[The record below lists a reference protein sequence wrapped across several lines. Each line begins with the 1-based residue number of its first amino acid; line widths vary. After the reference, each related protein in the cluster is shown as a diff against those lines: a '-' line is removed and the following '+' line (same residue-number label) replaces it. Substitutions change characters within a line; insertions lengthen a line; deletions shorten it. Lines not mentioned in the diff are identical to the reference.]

1 MPKLALCYAAAL
13 TLLAALVIACGGP
26 PDPDAAGDAP
36 GVAPAA
42 SLTESAPAATL
53 AEPPPPTATDAPAS
67 DADASSANAN
77 AAGSAVTD
85 TTAPPTSTPT
95 PPAPAQETATMLTDP
110 PHPHTLDA
118 FPPTAAYGDYA
129 VGTATTF
136 AVDNR
141 QRFDP
146 WNTAYASA
154 RYRELLRR
162 IEAAGQT
169 RTVVFQLW
177 YPAVPDTDAGRLDG
191 PRSPY
196 PAVDGQRAARRD
208 FFLGDDALAIATAGV
223 GDLLD
228 SLPIDAGSGSV
239 SLGTAPAD
247 INADLVRRSMA
258 QPLNAWRNATPAPSP
273 DNGGDSDSDNGA
285 GPFPVIV
292 IAHGLGGHHSM
303 WGNYAEFLASHGYIV
318 AAPTFI
324 SDGSLPMVFHD
335 PASPFANAVTPGE
348 VQDAYRILSGEGK
361 VIPQFY
367 RFMFGSGGFDRSR
380 AQAVPGGVERVTT
393 MMRNLFRQRV
403 ADVGLVLHTVRLLG
417 ADAADCRTALTA
429 MGAVTA
435 ANDLCG
441 RLAGRVDAGRA
452 GLSGHSLGGMTAQ
465 LGANH
470 LPGVDAALSIS
481 NVPPFTWTPEEMYG
495 AGETAD
501 GWPVGSR
508 QPTLIMVGDEDDF
521 VQSIFVTLFQ
531 ARLAAAGG
539 DPTLVFPLAAER
551 ALPDRLENPQPVD
564 LANYQRAT
572 GDRILAVVRDT
583 DHDILVA
590 DYARDNRRPAYEQ
603 GEISAARSPV
613 RRRKATGG
621 AALELSPPSGESYYQ
636 LDWVETGDGVPVY
649 LPHLIRDWYARAWFD
664 WYLKDDQEAR
674 RRLQSDDPFGELT
687 YTLREV
693 R

>member
-1 MPKLALCYAAAL
+1 MPKFALCYAAGL
-13 TLLAALVIACGGP
+13 MLLAALVIACGGP
-26 PDPDAAGDAP
+26 PAPDAAGD
-36 GVAPAA
+36 VPATPTT
-42 SLTESAPAATL
+42 SLAAAAPAATSAAPL
-53 AEPPPPTATDAPAS
+53 PPTATSAPAP
-67 DADASSANAN
+67 A
-77 AAGSAVTD
+77 AAGSVASD
-85 TTAPPTSTPT
+85 PTAPPTPTPT
-95 PPAPAQETATMLTDP
+95 PTAPALETAKMLTDP
-110 PHPHTLDA
+110 PYPHALDA

-146 WNTAYASA
+146 WNTAYASD

-162 IEAAGQT
+162 VEAAGQT
-169 RTVVFQLW
+169 RTVIFQLW

-208 FFLGDDALAIATAGV
+208 FFLGDDALATAAMAG
-223 GDLLD
+223 LLNPP
-228 SLPIDAGSGSV
+228 PIDADDGYV
-239 SLGTAPAD
+239 SLGTAPAA
-247 INADLVRRSMA
+247 INADFVRRSMA
-258 QPLNAWRNATPAPSP
+258 QPLNAWRDATPAASP
-273 DNGGDSDSDNGA
+273 DSDDDNDSGK
-285 GPFPVIV
+285 FLVIV
-292 IAHGLGGHHSM
+292 LAHGLGGHHSM
-303 WGNYAEFLASHGYIV
+303 WGNYAEFLVSHGYIV

-367 RFMFGSGGFDRSR
+367 RFMFGAGGFDRSR
-380 AQAVPGGVERVTT
+380 ARAVPGGVERVTT

-417 ADAADCRTALTA
+417 KDAADCRTALTA

-441 RLAGRVDAGRA
+441 RLAGRVDGSRA

-470 LPGVDAALSIS
+470 LPGVDAGLSIA

-495 AGETAD
+495 TGETAD
-501 GWPVGSR
+501 GLPVGSR

-539 DPTLVFPLAAER
+539 DPALVFPLAAER

-590 DYARDNRRPAYEQ
+590 DYARDNRRPAYQ
-603 GEISAARSPV
+603 PGETDSSRGPM
-613 RRRKATGG
+613 RRRKATGE
-621 AALELSPPSGESYYQ
+621 AALELSPPPGESYYQ

-674 RRLQSDDPFGELT
+674 RRLQNDDPFGELT

-693 R
+693 Q

>member
-26 PDPDAAGDAP
+26 PAPNAAGDAP

-42 SLTESAPAATL
+42 LTEPAPAATS
-53 AEPPPPTATDAPAS
+53 AAPPPTATDAPAS
-67 DADASSANAN
+67 DAGASSANAN
-77 AAGSAVTD
+77 AADSAASD
-85 TTAPPTSTPT
+85 PTAPPTPTPT
-95 PPAPAQETATMLTDP
+95 PPAPAQETATMLSDP
-110 PHPHTLDA
+110 PNPHTLDA

-196 PAVDGQRAARRD
+196 PAVDGQRAARGD
-208 FFLGDDALAIATAGV
+208 FFLGYETAAVAAAG
-223 GDLLD
+223 GLLNP
-228 SLPIDAGSGSV
+228 LPIDDAAGGSV
-239 SLGTAPAD
+239 SLGTAPSVLPA
-247 INADLVRRSMA
+247 ADLADLARRAMA
-258 QPLNAWRNATPAPSP
+258 QPLNAWRNATPAPSTG
-273 DNGGDSDSDNGA
+273 NGGDNGN
-285 GPFPVIV
+285 GKFPVIV
-292 IAHGLGGHHSM
+292 LAHGLGGHHSM
-303 WGNYAEFLASHGYIV
+303 WGNYAEFLVSHGYIV

-335 PASPFANAVTPGE
+335 PASPFANAVTPAE

-367 RFMFGSGGFDRSR
+367 RFMFGPGGFDRSR

-403 ADVGLVLHTVRLLG
+403 SDVGLVLHTVRLLG

-435 ANDLCG
+435 AADLCG

-501 GWPVGSR
+501 GLPVGSR
-508 QPTLIMVGDEDDF
+508 QPTLIMIGDEDDF

-531 ARLAAAGG
+531 ATLAAAGG

-572 GDRILAVVRDT
+572 GDRILAIVRDT

-590 DYARDNRRPAYEQ
+590 DYARNNPRRVDQQ
-603 GEISAARSPV
+603 GDISAARSPV
-613 RRRKATGG
+613 RRRKVTGD

-664 WYLKDDQEAR
+664 WYLKDDEEAR

>member
-1 MPKLALCYAAAL
+1 MPKFALCYAAAL

-26 PDPDAAGDAP
+26 PAPDAAGD
-36 GVAPAA
+36 VPAA
-42 SLTESAPAATL
+42 HTEPAPAATS
-53 AEPPPPTATDAPAS
+53 AAPPPPTATDAPAS
-67 DADASSANAN
+67 DVDAGSADAN
-77 AAGSAVTD
+77 AADSAAPNP
-85 TTAPPTSTPT
+85 TAPPTPTPT
-95 PPAPAQETATMLTDP
+95 PPAPAQETATMLSDP
-110 PHPHTLDA
+110 SNPHTLDA
-118 FPPTAAYGDYA
+118 FPATAAYGDYA

-169 RTVVFQLW
+169 RTVIFQLW

-196 PAVDGQRAARRD
+196 PAVDGQRAARGD
-208 FFLGDDALAIATAGV
+208 FFLGDESAAVAAAG
-223 GDLLD
+223 GLLNP
-228 SLPIDAGSGSV
+228 LPIDDAGGSV
-239 SLGTAPAD
+239 SLGTAPPAAPA
-247 INADLVRRSMA
+247 ADLADLARRAMA
-258 QPLNAWRNATPAPSP
+258 QPLNAWRNATPAPSTG
-273 DNGGDSDSDNGA
+273 NGGDNGN
-285 GPFPVIV
+285 GKFPVIV

-335 PASPFANAVTPGE
+335 PASPFANAVTPAE

-367 RFMFGSGGFDRSR
+367 RFMFGPGGFDRSR
-380 AQAVPGGVERVTT
+380 AQVVPGGVERVTT

-403 ADVGLVLHTVRLLG
+403 YDVGLVLHTVRLLG

-435 ANDLCG
+435 AADLCG

-470 LPGVDAALSIS
+470 LPGVDAALSIA

-501 GWPVGSR
+501 GLPVGSR

-539 DPTLVFPLAAER
+539 DPTLAFPLAGER

-572 GDRILAVVRDT
+572 GDRILAIVRDT

-590 DYARDNRRPAYEQ
+590 DYARDNRRPAYQQ
-603 GEISAARSPV
+603 GAISAARSPV
-613 RRRKATGG
+613 RRRKATGD

-636 LDWVETGDGVPVY
+636 LDWAETGDGVPVY

-674 RRLQSDDPFGELT
+674 RRLQNDDHFGELT